1 MIFKGLGKNSWIF
14 FLLFS
19 FFIKAQDEKKDW
31 YTVFGTTPN
40 TVDKRLHDDLKNAQ
54 SPIRKIKIIDTIAAI
69 HIKAGNTDS
78 ILYYGTQLQEKI
90 TSHKDELTDSDLY
103 LSKSYDILGKGKLKK
118 GLLDDA
124 MQHYLDGI
132 NASPLSKMSTMYYT
146 HQLGLGIVY
155 LNQEKYDAALPIFET
170 CLQNTEDDEIRI
182 LAKKHLADVYFF
194 KKDIQKAKLHYLEVL
209 EQLSLHNNHK
219 VTLETQLKLGR
230 IDLHE
235 KNLDKA
241 LQYFLSVKDEAFQ
254 NNFYDLYIEAAIRIG
269 ITYYRQGN
277 SEIAEMVLSSAY
289 VNAVQWNKLKLQED
303 VIMVL
308 KDLKVAN
315 KDYKNAYNLM
325 TQYLSISNQ
334 ILKAQNKKVVQE
346 LEIKYQTLQKEKEI
360 LALKESQLLKEGE
373 IEKQRTIKK
382 AFLIGFLVVLF
393 PVVGLLFV
401 YFQKLKTQ
409 IALNKSQEEVNSQK
423 VYGLMKEQELNL
435 IKATMEGQDK
445 ERQRLAR
452 ELHDSIGGNLA
463 SIKLQLSNTSESDK
477 QKVNIIKQVDE
488 TYNQVRDF
496 SHNLTPKK
504 FQKNPITALVRE
516 YVHNVSNGS
525 DSNISFHPYPESEI
539 DKLEPYLT
547 EELFK
552 IVQELLTNSLKHAKA
567 KNIDIYINKND
578 DVIQL
583 LFEDDG
589 LGFDT
594 NKTTEGIGIKN
605 IKNRLKSI
613 SGKLFID
620 SMLGRGT
627 VVTIEIPVL
636 SAVSNYL

>member
-1 MIFKGLGKNSWIF
+1 
-14 FLLFS
+14 
-19 FFIKAQDEKKDW
+19 
-31 YTVFGTTPN
+31 
-40 TVDKRLHDDLKNAQ
+40 
-54 SPIRKIKIIDTIAAI
+54 
-69 HIKAGNTDS
+69 
-78 ILYYGTQLQEKI
+78 
-90 TSHKDELTDSDLY
+90 
-103 LSKSYDILGKGKLKK
+103 
-118 GLLDDA
+118 
-124 MQHYLDGI
+124 
-132 NASPLSKMSTMYYT
+132 
-146 HQLGLGIVY
+146 
-155 LNQEKYDAALPIFET
+155 
-170 CLQNTEDDEIRI
+170 
-182 LAKKHLADVYFF
+182 
-194 KKDIQKAKLHYLEVL
+194 
-209 EQLSLHNNHK
+209 
-219 VTLETQLKLGR
+219 
-230 IDLHE
+230 
-235 KNLDKA
+235 
-241 LQYFLSVKDEAFQ
+241 
-254 NNFYDLYIEAAIRIG
+254 
-269 ITYYRQGN
+269 
-277 SEIAEMVLSSAY
+277 MVLSSAY

-334 ILKAQNKKVVQE
+334 ILKTQNKKVVQE

-504 FQKNPITALVRE
+504 FQKNPITELIRE

-605 IKNRLKSI
+605 IKNRLKSL

-636 SAVSNYL
+636 SPVSNYL